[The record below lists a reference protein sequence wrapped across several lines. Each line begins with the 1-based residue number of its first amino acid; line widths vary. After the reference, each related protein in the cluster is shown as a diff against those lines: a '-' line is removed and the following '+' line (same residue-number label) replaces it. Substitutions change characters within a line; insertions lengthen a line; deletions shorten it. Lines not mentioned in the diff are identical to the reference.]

1 MIASGG
7 GGNAQHF
14 VELLIRQMLA
24 GLAASILHDRET
36 TVQSIKE
43 VIRQGGIA
51 VR

>member
-1 MIASGG
+1 MVSGG

-14 VELLIRQMLA
+14 VELFDQRDVSA
-24 GLAASILHDRET
+24 GLAASIIHDRET

-43 VIRQGGIA
+43 VIQKGGIA